1 MELFILII
9 YAIPLVFIFSYS
21 LVQLS
26 LIINYLDIG
35 NKKALILNPS
45 PPGEGLEKLPLL
57 QGEGRGEVILDIKYP
72 FVTIQLPIYNELYVV
87 ERLIDAIAAFDYP
100 KGRFEIQVLD
110 DSTDETVEIIASKI
124 KGIQAKGI
132 DIQHIRRESR
142 QGFKAGALAYG
153 LKICKGDFIAIFD
166 ADFVPP
172 KDFLQKTI
180 PHFNVPNVGVVQ
192 TRWQHLNENYSL
204 LTQLQA
210 FGLDA
215 HFTIEQGGRNA
226 ESHFINFNGTAGIWR
241 KTTIEDAGGWSA
253 DTLTEDLDLSYRAQ
267 MRDWKF
273 VYLENVGCPAELPVT
288 MSAVKS
294 QQYRWTKG
302 AAECVVK
309 NLRKLLTDSH
319 LSIATRLH
327 GFYHLMNSAV
337 FVAVFFLSILSLPVM
352 LITTKSGDYDSFFR
366 FTALFQVSWIILG
379 TFYWISFKKSGL
391 GFFEF
396 VKRFM
401 LFLLFMMGLSF
412 HNTIAVVEGWLGR
425 KTPFVRTPKFNIS
438 KQSDSWQGNKYSAK
452 SINKSTWFEFLLM
465 LYFIIVLIVE
475 IQLKNF
481 GLVPFHLMLIVGYG
495 SVLFYTFRQM
505 KI

>member
-1 MELFILII
+1 MELFILVI

-26 LIINYLDIG
+26 LIISYLGSQRSAVNSGIPPSQQKDVAQITLG
-35 NKKALILNPS
+35 NF
-45 PPGEGLEKLPLL
+45 
-57 QGEGRGEVILDIKYP
+57 P

-87 ERLIDAIAAFDYP
+87 ERLIDAIAKFDYP
-100 KGRFEIQVLD
+100 KECFEIQVLD
-110 DSTDETVEIIASKI
+110 DSTDETVEIIANKI
-124 KGIQAKGI
+124 EQIKASGI
-132 DIQHIRRESR
+132 DIQHIRREDR
-142 QGFKAGALAYG
+142 KGFKAGALAYG
-153 LKICKGDFIAIFD
+153 MKICKGEFIAIFD

-172 KDFLQKTI
+172 IDFLQKTI
-180 PHFNVPNVGVVQ
+180 PHFAESNVGVVQ

-226 ESHFINFNGTAGIWR
+226 KNHFINFNGTAGIWR
-241 KTTIEDAGGWSA
+241 KSTIEDAGGWEA

-273 VYLENVGCPAELPVT
+273 VYLENVACPAELPVT

-309 NLRKLLTDSH
+309 NLRKLLSDSH
-319 LSIATRLH
+319 LSISTRLH

-352 LITTKSGDYDSFFR
+352 LITSSSNRFDVFFR
-366 FTALFQVSWIILG
+366 YTALFQVSWVILG
-379 TFYWISFKKSGL
+379 CFYWISFRKTGL
-391 GFFEF
+391 GFLEF
-396 VKRFM
+396 VKRFV

-412 HNTIAVVEGWLGR
+412 HNSIAVVEGWMGR
-425 KTPFVRTPKFNIS
+425 KTPFVRTPKFNVN
-438 KQSDSWQGNKYSAK
+438 KQSDSWQGKKYLTK
-452 SINKSTWFEFLLM
+452 SLGKSTWIELLLM
-465 LYFIIVLIVE
+465 LYFIVVLAIE
-475 IQLKNF
+475 IYLRNF

-495 SVLFYTFRQM
+495 NVLFYTFKQVRR
-505 KI
+505 

>member
-1 MELFILII
+1 MELFIIII

-26 LIINYLDIG
+26 LIVNYLG
-35 NKKALILNPS
+35 RQRLSTNNPKLITDNF
-45 PPGEGLEKLPLL
+45 
-57 QGEGRGEVILDIKYP
+57 P

-87 ERLIDAIAAFDYP
+87 ERLIDAVAAFDYP
-100 KGRFEIQVLD
+100 KERFEIQVLD
-110 DSTDETVEIIASKI
+110 DSTDETIKIIAQKVNQ
-124 KGIQAKGI
+124 IQKKNI
-132 DIQHIRRESR
+132 DIQHIRREKR
-142 QGFKAGALAYG
+142 YGFKAGALAYG
-153 LKICKGDFIAIFD
+153 LNICKGEFIAIFD

-180 PHFNVPNVGVVQ
+180 PHFNAPNVGVVQ

-226 ESHFINFNGTAGIWR
+226 QKHFINFNGTAGIWR
-241 KTTIEDAGGWSA
+241 KSTIADAGGWEA

-267 MRDWKF
+267 MKDWQF
-273 VYLENVGCPAELPVT
+273 VYLEDVGCPAELPVT
-288 MSAVKS
+288 MSAIKS

-309 NLRKLLTDSH
+309 NLRNLLTDKHIGFS
-319 LSIATRLH
+319 TKLH

-337 FVAVFFLSILSLPVM
+337 FVAVLCLSILSLPVM
-352 LITTKSGDYDSFFR
+352 LITSQNTQFDLFFR
-366 FTALFQVSWIILG
+366 YTALFQISWVILG
-379 TFYWISFKKSGL
+379 SFYWISFRKTKL
-391 GFFEF
+391 GFFAF
-396 VKRFM
+396 VKRFT

-412 HNTIAVVEGWLGR
+412 HNSIAVIEGWFGK
-425 KTPFVRTPKFNIS
+425 KTPFIRTPKFNIN
-438 KQSDSWQGNKYSAK
+438 QQTDSWQGNKYLTK
-452 SINKSTWFEFLLM
+452 SINKSTWFELLLM
-465 LYFIIVLIVE
+465 LYFITVLIIE
-475 IQLKNF
+475 LQLRNF

-495 SVLFYTFRQM
+495 SIIFYTFKHAR
-505 KI
+505 K

>member
-1 MELFILII
+1 MELFILVI

-26 LIINYLDIG
+26 LIINYLGSRQSAVDIRQ
-35 NKKALILNPS
+35 LVL
-45 PPGEGLEKLPLL
+45 GE
-57 QGEGRGEVILDIKYP
+57 KYP
-72 FVTIQLPIYNELYVV
+72 LVTIQLPIYNELYVV
-87 ERLIDAIAAFDYP
+87 ERLIDAAAAFDYP
-100 KGRFEIQVLD
+100 KDHFEIQILD
-110 DSTDETVEIIASKI
+110 DSTDETVEIIASKL
-124 KGIQAKGI
+124 KEIQSLGI
-132 DIQHIRRESR
+132 DIQHIRRTDR
-142 QGFKAGALAYG
+142 KGFKAGALAYG
-153 LKICKGDFIAIFD
+153 MKICKGEFIAIFD

-180 PHFNVPNVGVVQ
+180 PHFAESNVGVVQ

-226 ESHFINFNGTAGIWR
+226 KNHFINFNGTAGIWR
-241 KTTIEDAGGWSA
+241 KSTIEEAGGWEA

-309 NLRKLLTDSH
+309 NLRKLLSDSH
-319 LSIATRLH
+319 LSISTRLH

-352 LITTKSGDYDSFFR
+352 LITSSSDRFDVFFR
-366 FTALFQVSWIILG
+366 YTALFQVSWVILG
-379 TFYWISFKKSGL
+379 CFYWISFQKTGL

-396 VKRFM
+396 VKRFV

-412 HNTIAVVEGWLGR
+412 HNSIAVVEGWIGR
-425 KTPFVRTPKFNIS
+425 KTPFVRTPKFNVNN
-438 KQSDSWQGNKYSAK
+438 QSDSWQGNKYLTK
-452 SINKSTWFEFLLM
+452 NLGKSTWVELLLM
-465 LYFIIVLIVE
+465 LYFIVVLAIE
-475 IQLKNF
+475 IYLGNF
-481 GLVPFHLMLIVGYG
+481 GLIPFHLMLIVGYG
-495 SVLFYTFRQM
+495 SVLFYTFKQAS
-505 KI
+505 

>member
-1 MELFILII
+1 MELFILVI

-26 LIINYLDIG
+26 LIINYLGKRQLSTVGVPIINYQLSI
-35 NKKALILNPS
+35 NKT
-45 PPGEGLEKLPLL
+45 
-57 QGEGRGEVILDIKYP
+57 P

-87 ERLIDAIAAFDYP
+87 ERLIDAVAAFDYP
-100 KGRFEIQVLD
+100 KDRYEIQVLD
-110 DSTDETVEIIASKI
+110 DSTDETVEIIARKI
-124 KGIQAKGI
+124 KEIQVSGI
-132 DIQHIRRESR
+132 DIQHIRRTDR
-142 QGFKAGALAYG
+142 KGFKAGALAYG
-153 LKICKGDFIAIFD
+153 MKTCKGEFIAIFD

-172 KDFLQKTI
+172 TDFLQKTI
-180 PHFNVPNVGVVQ
+180 PHFAASNVGVVQ

-215 HFTIEQGGRNA
+215 HFTIEQGGRNTKN
-226 ESHFINFNGTAGIWR
+226 HFINFNGTAGIWR
-241 KTTIEDAGGWSA
+241 KSTIEDAGGWEA

-309 NLRKLLTDSH
+309 NLHKLLSDSH
-319 LSIATRLH
+319 LSISTRLH

-352 LITTKSGDYDSFFR
+352 LITSSSDRFEVFFR
-366 FTALFQVSWIILG
+366 YTALFQVSWVILG
-379 TFYWISFKKSGL
+379 CFYWISFRKTGL
-391 GFFEF
+391 GFFGF
-396 VKRFM
+396 VKRFV

-412 HNTIAVVEGWLGR
+412 HNSIAVVEGWMGR
-425 KTPFVRTPKFNIS
+425 KTPFVRTPKFNVNT
-438 KQSDSWQGNKYSAK
+438 QSDSWQENKYLTK
-452 SINKSTWFEFLLM
+452 SLGKSTWIELLLM
-465 LYFIIVLIVE
+465 LYFIVVLAIE
-475 IQLKNF
+475 IYLGNL

-495 SVLFYTFRQM
+495 SVLYYTFKQAS
-505 KI
+505 

>member
-1 MELFILII
+1 MELFILVI

-26 LIINYLDIG
+26 LIINYLGSRQSEVNIRQL
-35 NKKALILNPS
+35 AL
-45 PPGEGLEKLPLL
+45 GEA
-57 QGEGRGEVILDIKYP
+57 YP

-87 ERLIDAIAAFDYP
+87 ERLIDAVAAFDYP
-100 KGRFEIQVLD
+100 KDRFEIQVLD
-110 DSTDETVEIIASKI
+110 DSTDETVEIIASKF
-124 KGIQAKGI
+124 KEIQALGI
-132 DIQHIRRESR
+132 DIQHIRRKDR
-142 QGFKAGALAYG
+142 KGFKAGALAYG
-153 LKICKGDFIAIFD
+153 MKTCKGEFIAIFD

-180 PHFNVPNVGVVQ
+180 PHFTEPNVGVVQ

-226 ESHFINFNGTAGIWR
+226 RNHFINFNGTAGIWR
-241 KTTIEDAGGWSA
+241 KSTIEDAGGWEA

-273 VYLENVGCPAELPVT
+273 VYLENVACPAELPVT

-302 AAECVVK
+302 ATECVVK
-309 NLRKLLTDSH
+309 NLRKLLSDSH
-319 LSIATRLH
+319 LKISTRLH

-352 LITTKSGDYDSFFR
+352 LITSSADRFDVFFR
-366 FTALFQVSWIILG
+366 YTALFQVSWVILG
-379 TFYWISFKKSGL
+379 CFYWISFQKTGL

-396 VKRFM
+396 VKRFV

-412 HNTIAVVEGWLGR
+412 HNSIAVVEGWLGR
-425 KTPFVRTPKFNIS
+425 KTPFVRTPKFNIN
-438 KQSDSWQGNKYSAK
+438 KQSDSWQGNKYLTK
-452 SINKSTWFEFLLM
+452 SLGKSTWIELLLM
-465 LYFIIVLIVE
+465 LYFIVVLAIE
-475 IQLKNF
+475 IYLGNL
-481 GLVPFHLMLIVGYG
+481 GLVPYHLMLIVGYG
-495 SVLFYTFRQM
+495 SVLFYTFKQAS
-505 KI
+505 

>member
-1 MELFILII
+1 MELFILVI

-26 LIINYLDIG
+26 LIINYLSSRQSAVDIRQ
-35 NKKALILNPS
+35 LVL
-45 PPGEGLEKLPLL
+45 GE
-57 QGEGRGEVILDIKYP
+57 KYP

-87 ERLIDAIAAFDYP
+87 ERLIDAVAAFDYP
-100 KGRFEIQVLD
+100 KDRFEIQVLD
-110 DSTDETVEIIASKI
+110 DSTDETVEIITSKL
-124 KGIQAKGI
+124 KEIQSLGI
-132 DIQHIRRESR
+132 DIQHIRRTDR
-142 QGFKAGALAYG
+142 KGFKAGALAYG
-153 LKICKGDFIAIFD
+153 MKTCKGEFIAIFD

-180 PHFNVPNVGVVQ
+180 PHFVAPNVGVVQ

-226 ESHFINFNGTAGIWR
+226 KNHFINFNGTAGIWR
-241 KTTIEDAGGWSA
+241 KSTIENAGGWEA

-309 NLRKLLTDSH
+309 NLRKLLSDSH
-319 LSIATRLH
+319 LSISTRLH

-352 LITTKSGDYDSFFR
+352 LITSSSDRFDVFFR
-366 FTALFQVSWIILG
+366 YTALFQVSWVILG
-379 TFYWISFKKSGL
+379 CFYWISFQKTGL

-396 VKRFM
+396 VKRFV

-412 HNTIAVVEGWLGR
+412 HNSIAVVEGWLGR
-425 KTPFVRTPKFNIS
+425 KTPFVRTPKFNVNN
-438 KQSDSWQGNKYSAK
+438 QSDSWQGNKYLTK
-452 SINKSTWFEFLLM
+452 NLGKSTWIELLLM
-465 LYFIIVLIVE
+465 LYFIVVLAIE
-475 IQLKNF
+475 IYLGNF
-481 GLVPFHLMLIVGYG
+481 GLIPFHLMLIVGYG
-495 SVLFYTFRQM
+495 SVLFYTFKQAS
-505 KI
+505 

>member
-1 MELFILII
+1 MELFILVI

-26 LIINYLDIG
+26 LIINYLG
-35 NKKALILNPS
+35 GLQLAVGGRQSAVGGWQLAL
-45 PPGEGLEKLPLL
+45 GEA
-57 QGEGRGEVILDIKYP
+57 YP

-87 ERLIDAIAAFDYP
+87 ERLIDAVAAFDYP
-100 KGRFEIQVLD
+100 KDRFEIQVLD
-110 DSTDETVEIIASKI
+110 DSTDETVEIISSKLTE
-124 KGIQAKGI
+124 IQSLGI
-132 DIQHIRRESR
+132 DIQHIRRTDR
-142 QGFKAGALAYG
+142 KGFKAGALAYG
-153 LKICKGDFIAIFD
+153 MKTCKGEFIAIFD

-180 PHFNVPNVGVVQ
+180 PHFAESNVGVVQ

-226 ESHFINFNGTAGIWR
+226 KNHFINFNGTAGIWR
-241 KTTIEDAGGWSA
+241 KSTIEEAGGWEA

-309 NLRKLLTDSH
+309 NLRKLLSDSH
-319 LSIATRLH
+319 LSISTRLH

-352 LITTKSGDYDSFFR
+352 LITSSSDRFDVFFR
-366 FTALFQVSWIILG
+366 YTALFQVSWVILG
-379 TFYWISFKKSGL
+379 CFYWISFQKTGL

-396 VKRFM
+396 VKRFV

-412 HNTIAVVEGWLGR
+412 HNSIAVVEGWLGR
-425 KTPFVRTPKFNIS
+425 KTPFVRTPKFNVNN
-438 KQSDSWQGNKYSAK
+438 QSDSWQGNKYLTK
-452 SINKSTWFEFLLM
+452 NLGKSTWIELLLM
-465 LYFIIVLIVE
+465 LYFIVVLAIE
-475 IQLKNF
+475 IYLGNF
-481 GLVPFHLMLIVGYG
+481 GLIPFHLMLIVGYG
-495 SVLFYTFRQM
+495 SVLFYTFKQAS
-505 KI
+505 

>member
-26 LIINYLDIG
+26 LIINYLGSQRSAVNSGISPSQPKDIAQITLS
-35 NKKALILNPS
+35 NF
-45 PPGEGLEKLPLL
+45 
-57 QGEGRGEVILDIKYP
+57 P

-87 ERLIDAIAAFDYP
+87 ERLIDAVAKFDYP
-100 KGRFEIQVLD
+100 KERFEIQVLD
-110 DSTDETVEIIASKI
+110 DSTDETVEIIANKI
-124 KGIQAKGI
+124 EQIKASGI
-132 DIQHIRRESR
+132 DIQHIRREDR
-142 QGFKAGALAYG
+142 KGFKAGALAYG
-153 LKICKGDFIAIFD
+153 MKVCKGEFIAIFD

-172 KDFLQKTI
+172 IDFLQKTI
-180 PHFNVPNVGVVQ
+180 PHFAESNVGVVQ

-226 ESHFINFNGTAGIWR
+226 KNHFINFNGTAGIWR
-241 KTTIEDAGGWSA
+241 KSTIEDAGGWEA

-273 VYLENVGCPAELPVT
+273 VYLEDVACPAELPVT

-309 NLRKLLTDSH
+309 NLRKLLSDSH
-319 LSIATRLH
+319 LSISTRLH

-352 LITTKSGDYDSFFR
+352 LITSSSDKFDVFFR
-366 FTALFQVSWIILG
+366 YTALFQVSWVILG
-379 TFYWISFKKSGL
+379 CFYWISFRKTGL

-396 VKRFM
+396 VKRFI

-412 HNTIAVVEGWLGR
+412 HNSIAVVEGWMGR
-425 KTPFVRTPKFNIS
+425 KTPFVRTPKFNVN
-438 KQSDSWQGNKYSAK
+438 KQSDSWQENKYLAK
-452 SINKSTWFEFLLM
+452 SINKSTWIELLLM
-465 LYFIIVLIVE
+465 LYFIAVLAIE
-475 IQLKNF
+475 IYLSSF
-481 GLVPFHLMLIVGYG
+481 GLVPFHLMLIIGYG
-495 SVLFYTFRQM
+495 SVLYYTFKQIGR
-505 KI
+505 

>member
-1 MELFILII
+1 MELFILVI
-9 YAIPLVFIFSYS
+9 YTIPLVFIFSYS

-26 LIINYLDIG
+26 LIINYLG
-35 NKKALILNPS
+35 KKQLSTVGGPIINYQRSAVRLSIDTP
-45 PPGEGLEKLPLL
+45 
-57 QGEGRGEVILDIKYP
+57 P

-87 ERLIDAIAAFDYP
+87 ERLIDAVAKFDYP
-100 KGRFEIQVLD
+100 KDRFEIQVLD
-110 DSTDETVEIIASKI
+110 DSTDETVEIIARKVKEIQTSGI
-124 KGIQAKGI
+124 GIQ
-132 DIQHIRRESR
+132 QIRREDR
-142 QGFKAGALAYG
+142 KGFKAGALAYG
-153 LKICKGDFIAIFD
+153 MKMCKGEFIAIFD

-172 KDFLQKTI
+172 VDFLQQTI
-180 PHFNVPNVGVVQ
+180 PHFAAPNVGVVQ
-192 TRWQHLNENYSL
+192 TRWQHLNEDYSL

-226 ESHFINFNGTAGIWR
+226 KNHFINFNGTAGIWR
-241 KTTIEDAGGWSA
+241 KSTIEDAGGWSA

-273 VYLENVGCPAELPVT
+273 IYLENVGCPAELPVT

-302 AAECVVK
+302 AAECVSK
-309 NLRKLLTDSH
+309 NISKLLKDSH
-319 LSIATRLH
+319 LSVSTKLH

-352 LITTKSGDYDSFFR
+352 LITSTSDRFDVFFR
-366 FTALFQVSWIILG
+366 YTALFQVSWVILG
-379 TFYWISFKKSGL
+379 GFYWISFRKTGL

-396 VKRFM
+396 VKRFV

-412 HNTIAVVEGWLGR
+412 HNTIAVVEGWMGR
-425 KTPFVRTPKFNIS
+425 KTPFVRTPKFNVN
-438 KQSDSWQGNKYSAK
+438 KQSDSWRGNKYLTK
-452 SINKSTWFEFLLM
+452 NLGKSTWIELLLM
-465 LYFIIVLIVE
+465 LYFIIVLVIE
-475 IQLKNF
+475 IFLNNY

-495 SVLFYTFRQM
+495 SVLFYTFKQM

>member
-1 MELFILII
+1 MELFILVI

-26 LIINYLDIG
+26 LIINYLGSRQSAVDIRQL
-35 NKKALILNPS
+35 AL
-45 PPGEGLEKLPLL
+45 GEA
-57 QGEGRGEVILDIKYP
+57 YP

-87 ERLIDAIAAFDYP
+87 ERLIDAVAAFDYP
-100 KGRFEIQVLD
+100 KDRFEIQVLD
-110 DSTDETVEIIASKI
+110 DSTDETVEIITSKL
-124 KGIQAKGI
+124 KEIQSLGI
-132 DIQHIRRESR
+132 DIQHIRRTDR
-142 QGFKAGALAYG
+142 KGFKAGALAYG
-153 LKICKGDFIAIFD
+153 MKTCKGEFIAIFD

-180 PHFNVPNVGVVQ
+180 PHFVAPNVGVVQ

-226 ESHFINFNGTAGIWR
+226 KNHFINFNGTAGIWR
-241 KTTIEDAGGWSA
+241 KSTIENAGGWEA

-309 NLRKLLTDSH
+309 NLRKLLSDSH
-319 LSIATRLH
+319 LSISTRLH

-352 LITTKSGDYDSFFR
+352 LITSSSDRFDVFFR
-366 FTALFQVSWIILG
+366 YTALFQVSWVILG
-379 TFYWISFKKSGL
+379 CFYWISFQKTGL

-396 VKRFM
+396 VKRFV

-412 HNTIAVVEGWLGR
+412 HNSIAVVEGWLGR
-425 KTPFVRTPKFNIS
+425 KTPFVRTPKFNVNN
-438 KQSDSWQGNKYSAK
+438 QSDSWQGNKYLTK
-452 SINKSTWFEFLLM
+452 NLGKSTWIELLLM
-465 LYFIIVLIVE
+465 LYFIVVLAIE
-475 IQLKNF
+475 IYLGNF
-481 GLVPFHLMLIVGYG
+481 GLIPFHLMLIVGYG
-495 SVLFYTFRQM
+495 SVLFYTFKQAS
-505 KI
+505 

>member
-1 MELFILII
+1 MELFILVI

-26 LIINYLDIG
+26 LIINYLGKRQLSTVGVPIINYQLSI
-35 NKKALILNPS
+35 NKT
-45 PPGEGLEKLPLL
+45 
-57 QGEGRGEVILDIKYP
+57 P

-87 ERLIDAIAAFDYP
+87 ERLIDAVAAFDYP
-100 KGRFEIQVLD
+100 KDRFEIQVLD
-110 DSTDETVEIIASKI
+110 DSTDETVEIIASKL
-124 KGIQAKGI
+124 KEIQSLGI
-132 DIQHIRRESR
+132 DIQHIRRTDR
-142 QGFKAGALAYG
+142 KGFKAGALAYG
-153 LKICKGDFIAIFD
+153 MKTCKGEFIAIFD

-180 PHFNVPNVGVVQ
+180 PHFVAPNVGVVQ

-226 ESHFINFNGTAGIWR
+226 KNHFINFNGTAGIWR
-241 KTTIEDAGGWSA
+241 KSTIENAGGWEA

-267 MRDWKF
+267 IRDWKF
-273 VYLENVGCPAELPVT
+273 VYLENVACPAELPVT

-309 NLRKLLTDSH
+309 NLRKLLSDSH
-319 LSIATRLH
+319 LSVFTRLH

-352 LITTKSGDYDSFFR
+352 LITSSSDRFDVFFR
-366 FTALFQVSWIILG
+366 YTALFQVSWVILG
-379 TFYWISFKKSGL
+379 CFYWISFQKTGL

-396 VKRFM
+396 VKRFV

-412 HNTIAVVEGWLGR
+412 HNSIAVVEGWIGR
-425 KTPFVRTPKFNIS
+425 KTPFVRTPKFNVNN
-438 KQSDSWQGNKYSAK
+438 QSDSWQGNKYLTK
-452 SINKSTWFEFLLM
+452 NLGKNTWIELLLM
-465 LYFIIVLIVE
+465 LYFIVVLAIE
-475 IQLKNF
+475 IYLGNF
-481 GLVPFHLMLIVGYG
+481 GLIPFHLMLIVGYG
-495 SVLFYTFRQM
+495 SVLFYTFKQAS
-505 KI
+505 

>member
-1 MELFILII
+1 MELFILVI

-26 LIINYLDIG
+26 LIINYLG
-35 NKKALILNPS
+35 SRQSAVGSRQLALD
-45 PPGEGLEKLPLL
+45 EE
-57 QGEGRGEVILDIKYP
+57 YP

-87 ERLIDAIAAFDYP
+87 ERLIDAVATFDYP
-100 KGRFEIQVLD
+100 KDRFEIQVLD
-110 DSTDETVEIIASKI
+110 DSTDETVEIIASKL
-124 KGIQAKGI
+124 KEIQALGI
-132 DIQHIRRESR
+132 DIQHIRRKDR
-142 QGFKAGALAYG
+142 KGFKAGALAYG
-153 LKICKGDFIAIFD
+153 MKICKGEFIAIFD
-166 ADFVPP
+166 ADFAPP

-180 PHFNVPNVGVVQ
+180 PHFAESNVGVVQ

-215 HFTIEQGGRNA
+215 HFTVEQGGRNA
-226 ESHFINFNGTAGIWR
+226 KNHFINFNGTAGIWR
-241 KTTIEDAGGWSA
+241 KSTIEDAGGWEA

-309 NLRKLLTDSH
+309 NLPKLLSDSH
-319 LSIATRLH
+319 LKISTRLH

-337 FVAVFFLSILSLPVM
+337 FVAVFFLSILSFPMM
-352 LITTKSGDYDSFFR
+352 LITSSSDRFDEFFR
-366 FTALFQVSWIILG
+366 YTALFQVSWVILG
-379 TFYWISFKKSGL
+379 CFYWISFRKTGL

-396 VKRFM
+396 MKRFV

-412 HNTIAVVEGWLGR
+412 HNSIAVVEGWMGR
-425 KTPFVRTPKFNIS
+425 KTPFVRTPKFNVNN
-438 KQSDSWQGNKYSAK
+438 QSDSWQGNKYLTK
-452 SINKSTWFEFLLM
+452 NLDKSTWIELLLM
-465 LYFIIVLIVE
+465 LYFIVVLIIE
-475 IQLKNF
+475 IQIKNF

-495 SVLFYTFRQM
+495 SVLFYTFKQA
-505 KI
+505 KNQL

>member
-1 MELFILII
+1 MELFILVI

-26 LIINYLDIG
+26 LIINYLG
-35 NKKALILNPS
+35 GLQLAVGGRQSAVGGWQLAL
-45 PPGEGLEKLPLL
+45 GEA
-57 QGEGRGEVILDIKYP
+57 YP

-87 ERLIDAIAAFDYP
+87 ERLIDAVAAFDYP
-100 KGRFEIQVLD
+100 KNRFEIQVLD
-110 DSTDETVEIIASKI
+110 DSTDETVEIISSKLTE
-124 KGIQAKGI
+124 IQLLDI
-132 DIQHIRRESR
+132 DIQHIRRTDR
-142 QGFKAGALAYG
+142 KGFKAGALAYG
-153 LKICKGDFIAIFD
+153 MKICKGEFIAIFD

-180 PHFNVPNVGVVQ
+180 PHFAEPNVGVVQ

-226 ESHFINFNGTAGIWR
+226 KNHFINFNGTAGIWR
-241 KTTIEDAGGWSA
+241 KSTIEEAGGWEA

-309 NLRKLLTDSH
+309 NLRKLLSDSH
-319 LSIATRLH
+319 LSISTRLH

-352 LITTKSGDYDSFFR
+352 LITSSSDRFDVFFR
-366 FTALFQVSWIILG
+366 YTALFQVSWVILG
-379 TFYWISFKKSGL
+379 CFYWISFQKTGL

-396 VKRFM
+396 VKRFV

-412 HNTIAVVEGWLGR
+412 HNSIAVVEGWLGR
-425 KTPFVRTPKFNIS
+425 KTPFVRTPKFNVNN
-438 KQSDSWQGNKYSAK
+438 QSDSWQGNKYLTK
-452 SINKSTWFEFLLM
+452 NLGKSTWIELLLM
-465 LYFIIVLIVE
+465 LYFIVVLAIE
-475 IQLKNF
+475 IYLGNF
-481 GLVPFHLMLIVGYG
+481 GLIPFHLMLIVGYG
-495 SVLFYTFRQM
+495 SVLFYTFKQAS
-505 KI
+505 

>member
-1 MELFILII
+1 MELFILVI

-26 LIINYLDIG
+26 LIINYLSSRQSAVDIRQ
-35 NKKALILNPS
+35 LVL
-45 PPGEGLEKLPLL
+45 GE
-57 QGEGRGEVILDIKYP
+57 KYP

-87 ERLIDAIAAFDYP
+87 ERLIDAVAAFDYP
-100 KGRFEIQVLD
+100 KDRFEIQVLD
-110 DSTDETVEIIASKI
+110 DSTDETVEIIASKL
-124 KGIQAKGI
+124 KEIQSLGI
-132 DIQHIRRESR
+132 DIQHIRRTDR
-142 QGFKAGALAYG
+142 KGFKAGALAYG
-153 LKICKGDFIAIFD
+153 MKTCKGEFIAIFD

-180 PHFNVPNVGVVQ
+180 PHFVAPNVGVVQ

-226 ESHFINFNGTAGIWR
+226 KNHFINFNGTAGIWR
-241 KTTIEDAGGWSA
+241 KSTIENAGGWEA

-309 NLRKLLTDSH
+309 NLRKLLSDSH
-319 LSIATRLH
+319 LSISTRLH

-352 LITTKSGDYDSFFR
+352 LITSSSDRFDVFFR
-366 FTALFQVSWIILG
+366 YTALFQVSWVILG
-379 TFYWISFKKSGL
+379 CFYWISFQKTGL

-396 VKRFM
+396 VKRFV

-412 HNTIAVVEGWLGR
+412 HNSIAVVEGWIGR
-425 KTPFVRTPKFNIS
+425 KTPFVRTPKFNVNN
-438 KQSDSWQGNKYSAK
+438 QSDSWQGNKYLTK
-452 SINKSTWFEFLLM
+452 NLGKSTWIELLLM
-465 LYFIIVLIVE
+465 LYFIVVLAIE
-475 IQLKNF
+475 IYLGNF
-481 GLVPFHLMLIVGYG
+481 GLIPFHLMLIVGYG
-495 SVLFYTFRQM
+495 SVLFYTFKQAS
-505 KI
+505 

>member
-9 YAIPLVFIFSYS
+9 YVIPLVFIFSYS

-26 LIINYLDIG
+26 LIINYLG
-35 NKKALILNPS
+35 NRQKTINNRQKTKISNL
-45 PPGEGLEKLPLL
+45 
-57 QGEGRGEVILDIKYP
+57 P

-87 ERLIDAIAAFDYP
+87 ERLIDSVADFDYQ
-100 KGRFEIQVLD
+100 KNLFEIQILD
-110 DSTDETVEIIASKI
+110 DSTDETVEIIAK
-124 KGIQAKGI
+124 KTKEIQAKGI
-132 DIQHIRRESR
+132 DIQHVRRANR

-153 LKICKGDFIAIFD
+153 LKICKGEFIAIFD

-172 KDFLQKTI
+172 TDFLQKTI
-180 PHFNVPNVGVVQ
+180 PHFKEKNVGVVQ
-192 TRWQHLNENYSL
+192 TRWKHLNENYSL

-226 ESHFINFNGTAGIWR
+226 QNHFINFNGTAGIWR

-273 VYLENVGCPAELPVT
+273 VYLEELGCPAELPVT

-309 NLRKLLTDSH
+309 NIRKLLSDNH
-319 LSIATRLH
+319 LSISTRWH

-352 LITTKSGDYDSFFR
+352 LITSQSGKFGAFFR
-366 FTALFQVSWIILG
+366 YTALFQVSWVILG
-379 TFYWISFKKSGL
+379 SFYWISFRKSGL

-396 VKRFM
+396 VKRFI

-412 HNTIAVVEGWLGR
+412 HNSIAVVEGWMGR
-425 KTPFVRTPKFNIS
+425 KTPFVRTPKFNVN
-438 KQSDSWQGNKYSAK
+438 KQSDSWQGNKYLAK
-452 SINKSTWFEFLLM
+452 SINKSTWIELLLM
-465 LYFIIVLIVE
+465 LYFIVALIIE

-495 SVLFYTFRQM
+495 SVLYYTFKQM
-505 KI
+505 K

>member
-1 MELFILII
+1 MELFIIII

-26 LIINYLDIG
+26 LIVNYLG
-35 NKKALILNPS
+35 RQRLSTNNPKLITDNF
-45 PPGEGLEKLPLL
+45 
-57 QGEGRGEVILDIKYP
+57 P

-87 ERLIDAIAAFDYP
+87 ERLIDAVAAFDYP
-100 KGRFEIQVLD
+100 KERFEIQVLD
-110 DSTDETVEIIASKI
+110 DSTDETIKIIAQKVNQ
-124 KGIQAKGI
+124 IQKKNI
-132 DIQHIRRESR
+132 DIQHIRRENR
-142 QGFKAGALAYG
+142 YGFKAGALAYG
-153 LKICKGDFIAIFD
+153 LNICKGEFIAIFD

-180 PHFNVPNVGVVQ
+180 PHFNAPNVGVVQ

-226 ESHFINFNGTAGIWR
+226 QKHFINFNGTAGIWR
-241 KTTIEDAGGWSA
+241 KSTIADAGGWEA

-267 MRDWKF
+267 MKDWQF
-273 VYLENVGCPAELPVT
+273 VYLEDVGCPAELPVT
-288 MSAVKS
+288 MSAIKS

-309 NLRKLLTDSH
+309 NLRNLLTDKHISF
-319 LSIATRLH
+319 STKLH

-337 FVAVFFLSILSLPVM
+337 FVAVLCLSILSLPVM
-352 LITTKSGDYDSFFR
+352 LITSQNTQFDLFFR
-366 FTALFQVSWIILG
+366 YTALFQVSWVILG
-379 TFYWISFKKSGL
+379 SFYWISFRKTKL
-391 GFFEF
+391 GFFAF
-396 VKRFM
+396 VKRFT

-412 HNTIAVVEGWLGR
+412 HNSIAVIEGWFGK
-425 KTPFVRTPKFNIS
+425 KTPFIRTPKFNIN
-438 KQSDSWQGNKYSAK
+438 QQTDSWQGNKYLTK
-452 SINKSTWFEFLLM
+452 SINKSTWFELLLM
-465 LYFIIVLIVE
+465 LYFITVLIIE
-475 IQLKNF
+475 LQLRNF

-495 SVLFYTFRQM
+495 SIIFYTFKHAR
-505 KI
+505 K

>member
-9 YAIPLVFIFSYS
+9 YVIPLVFIFSYS

-26 LIINYLDIG
+26 LIINYLG
-35 NKKALILNPS
+35 NRQKTINNRQKTKINNL
-45 PPGEGLEKLPLL
+45 
-57 QGEGRGEVILDIKYP
+57 P

-87 ERLIDAIAAFDYP
+87 ERLIDSVADFDYP
-100 KGRFEIQVLD
+100 KNRFEIQILD
-110 DSTDETVEIIASKI
+110 DSTDETVEIIAKKTKEI
-124 KGIQAKGI
+124 LAKGI
-132 DIQHIRRESR
+132 DIQHVRRANR

-153 LKICKGDFIAIFD
+153 LKICKGEFIAIFD

-172 KDFLQKTI
+172 TDFLQKTI
-180 PHFNVPNVGVVQ
+180 PHFNEKNVGVVQ
-192 TRWQHLNENYSL
+192 TRWKHLNENYSL

-226 ESHFINFNGTAGIWR
+226 QNHFINFNGTAGIWR

-273 VYLENVGCPAELPVT
+273 VYLEEVGCPAELPVT

-309 NLRKLLTDSH
+309 NIRKLLSDSH
-319 LSIATRLH
+319 LSISTRWH

-352 LITTKSGDYDSFFR
+352 LITSQSGKFGAFFR
-366 FTALFQVSWIILG
+366 YTALFQVSWVILG
-379 TFYWISFKKSGL
+379 SFYWISFRKSGL

-396 VKRFM
+396 VKRFI

-412 HNTIAVVEGWLGR
+412 HNSIAVVEGWMGR
-425 KTPFVRTPKFNIS
+425 KTPFVRTPKFNVN
-438 KQSDSWQGNKYSAK
+438 KQSDSWQGNKYLAK
-452 SINKSTWFEFLLM
+452 SINKSTWIELLLM
-465 LYFIIVLIVE
+465 LYFIVALIIE

-495 SVLFYTFRQM
+495 SVLYYTFKQM
-505 KI
+505 K

>member
-1 MELFILII
+1 MELFILVI

-26 LIINYLDIG
+26 LIINYLGSRQSAVDIRQ
-35 NKKALILNPS
+35 LVL
-45 PPGEGLEKLPLL
+45 GE
-57 QGEGRGEVILDIKYP
+57 KYP
-72 FVTIQLPIYNELYVV
+72 LVTIQLPIYNELYVV
-87 ERLIDAIAAFDYP
+87 ERLIDAAAAFDYP
-100 KGRFEIQVLD
+100 KDRFEIQVLD
-110 DSTDETVEIIASKI
+110 DSTDETVEIIARKTKEIQSL
-124 KGIQAKGI
+124 GIY
-132 DIQHIRRESR
+132 IQHIRRTDR
-142 QGFKAGALAYG
+142 KGFKAGALAYG
-153 LKICKGDFIAIFD
+153 MQICKGEFIAIFD

-172 KDFLQKTI
+172 KDFLLKTI
-180 PHFNVPNVGVVQ
+180 PHFAESNVGVVQ
-192 TRWQHLNENYSL
+192 THWQHLNENYSL

-226 ESHFINFNGTAGIWR
+226 KNHFINFNGTAGIWR
-241 KTTIEDAGGWSA
+241 KSTIEEAGGWEA

-273 VYLENVGCPAELPVT
+273 VYLENVACPAELPVT

-309 NLRKLLTDSH
+309 NLRKLLSDSH
-319 LSIATRLH
+319 LSVFTRLH

-352 LITTKSGDYDSFFR
+352 LITSSSDRFDVFFR
-366 FTALFQVSWIILG
+366 YTALFQVSWVILG
-379 TFYWISFKKSGL
+379 CFYWISFRKTGL

-396 VKRFM
+396 VKRFV

-412 HNTIAVVEGWLGR
+412 HNSIAVVEGWMGR
-425 KTPFVRTPKFNIS
+425 KTPFVRTPKFNVNT
-438 KQSDSWQGNKYSAK
+438 QSDSWQGNKYLTK
-452 SINKSTWFEFLLM
+452 SLGKSTWIELLLM
-465 LYFIIVLIVE
+465 LYFIVVLIIE
-475 IQLKNF
+475 IQIKNF

-495 SVLFYTFRQM
+495 SVLFYTFKQA
-505 KI
+505 KNQL

>member
-1 MELFILII
+1 MELFILVI

-26 LIINYLDIG
+26 LIINYLGKRQLSTVNYQRSAFRLSID
-35 NKKALILNPS
+35 KT
-45 PPGEGLEKLPLL
+45 
-57 QGEGRGEVILDIKYP
+57 P

-87 ERLIDAIAAFDYP
+87 ERLIDAVAKFDYL
-100 KGRFEIQVLD
+100 KERFEIQVLD
-110 DSTDETVEIIASKI
+110 DSTDETVEIIARKI
-124 KGIQAKGI
+124 KEIQASGI
-132 DIQHIRRESR
+132 DIQHIRRTDR
-142 QGFKAGALAYG
+142 KGFKAGALAYG
-153 LKICKGDFIAIFD
+153 MKICKGEFIAIFD

-172 KDFLQKTI
+172 VDFLQKTI
-180 PHFNVPNVGVVQ
+180 PHFTAPNVGVVQ

-226 ESHFINFNGTAGIWR
+226 KNHFINFNGTAGIWR
-241 KTTIEDAGGWSA
+241 KSTIEDAGGWEA

-273 VYLENVGCPAELPVT
+273 VYLENVACPAELPVT

-309 NLRKLLTDSH
+309 NLRKLLSDSH
-319 LSIATRLH
+319 LSVSTRLH

-352 LITTKSGDYDSFFR
+352 LITSSSDRFDVFFR
-366 FTALFQVSWIILG
+366 YTALFQVSWVILG
-379 TFYWISFKKSGL
+379 CFYWISFRKTGL
-391 GFFEF
+391 GFLEF
-396 VKRFM
+396 VKRFV

-412 HNTIAVVEGWLGR
+412 HNSIAVIEGWMGR
-425 KTPFVRTPKFNIS
+425 KTPFVRTPKFNVNN
-438 KQSDSWQGNKYSAK
+438 QSDSWQGNKYLTK
-452 SINKSTWFEFLLM
+452 SLGKSTWIELLLM
-465 LYFIIVLIVE
+465 LYFIVVLVIE
-475 IQLKNF
+475 IYLSNY

-495 SVLFYTFRQM
+495 SVLFYTFKQM
-505 KI
+505 KV

>member
-1 MELFILII
+1 MELFILVI

-26 LIINYLDIG
+26 LIINYLG
-35 NKKALILNPS
+35 SRQSAVGGRQLAL
-45 PPGEGLEKLPLL
+45 GEA
-57 QGEGRGEVILDIKYP
+57 YP

-87 ERLIDAIAAFDYP
+87 ERLIDAVAAFDYP
-100 KGRFEIQVLD
+100 KDRFEIQVLD
-110 DSTDETVEIIASKI
+110 DSTDETVEIIASKL
-124 KGIQAKGI
+124 KEIQSLGI
-132 DIQHIRRESR
+132 DIQHIRRTDR
-142 QGFKAGALAYG
+142 KGFKAGALAYG
-153 LKICKGDFIAIFD
+153 MKTCKGEFIAIFD

-180 PHFNVPNVGVVQ
+180 PHFAESNVGVVQ

-226 ESHFINFNGTAGIWR
+226 KNHFINFNGTAGIWR
-241 KTTIEDAGGWSA
+241 KSTIEEAGGWEA

-273 VYLENVGCPAELPVT
+273 VYLENVACPAELPVT

-309 NLRKLLTDSH
+309 NLRKLLSDSH
-319 LSIATRLH
+319 LSVFTRLH

-352 LITTKSGDYDSFFR
+352 LITSSSDRFDVFFR
-366 FTALFQVSWIILG
+366 YTALFQVSWVILG
-379 TFYWISFKKSGL
+379 CFYWISFQKTGL

-396 VKRFM
+396 VKRFV

-412 HNTIAVVEGWLGR
+412 HNSIAVVEGWIGR
-425 KTPFVRTPKFNIS
+425 KTPFVRTPKFNVNN
-438 KQSDSWQGNKYSAK
+438 QSDSWQGNKYLTK
-452 SINKSTWFEFLLM
+452 NLGKSTWVELLLM
-465 LYFIIVLIVE
+465 LYFIVVLAIE
-475 IQLKNF
+475 IYLGNF
-481 GLVPFHLMLIVGYG
+481 GLIPFHLMLIVGYG
-495 SVLFYTFRQM
+495 SVLFYTFKQAS
-505 KI
+505 

>member
-1 MELFILII
+1 MELFILVI

-26 LIINYLDIG
+26 LIINYLGKRQLSTVGVPIINYQLSI
-35 NKKALILNPS
+35 NKT
-45 PPGEGLEKLPLL
+45 
-57 QGEGRGEVILDIKYP
+57 P

-87 ERLIDAIAAFDYP
+87 ERLIDAVAAFDYP
-100 KGRFEIQVLD
+100 KECFEIQVLD
-110 DSTDETVEIIASKI
+110 DSTDETVEIIASKV
-124 KGIQAKGI
+124 KEIQALDI
-132 DIQHIRRESR
+132 DIQHIRRTDR
-142 QGFKAGALAYG
+142 KGFKAGALAYG
-153 LKICKGDFIAIFD
+153 MKICKGEFIAIFD

-172 KDFLQKTI
+172 TDFLQKTI
-180 PHFNVPNVGVVQ
+180 PHFAASNVGVVQ

-226 ESHFINFNGTAGIWR
+226 KNHFINFNGTAGIWR
-241 KTTIEDAGGWSA
+241 KSTIEDAGGWEA

-309 NLRKLLTDSH
+309 NLHKLLSDSH
-319 LSIATRLH
+319 LSISTRLH

-352 LITTKSGDYDSFFR
+352 LITSSSDRFEVFFR
-366 FTALFQVSWIILG
+366 YTALFQVSWVILG
-379 TFYWISFKKSGL
+379 CFYWISFRKTGL

-396 VKRFM
+396 VKRFV

-412 HNTIAVVEGWLGR
+412 HNSIAVVEGWMGR
-425 KTPFVRTPKFNIS
+425 KTPFVRTPKFNVNT
-438 KQSDSWQGNKYSAK
+438 QSDSWQENKYLTK
-452 SINKSTWFEFLLM
+452 SLGKSTWIELLLM
-465 LYFIIVLIVE
+465 LYFIVVLAIE
-475 IQLKNF
+475 IYLGNL

-495 SVLFYTFRQM
+495 SVLYYTFKQAVRH
-505 KI
+505 

>member
-26 LIINYLDIG
+26 LIINYLG
-35 NKKALILNPS
+35 GRKKLPS
-45 PPGEGLEKLPLL
+45 PIRRGVL
-57 QGEGRGEVILDIKYP
+57 GEVIP

-100 KGRFEIQVLD
+100 KERFEIQVLD
-110 DSTDETVEIIASKI
+110 DSTDETVEIIAK
-124 KGIQAKGI
+124 KVKEIQAKGI
-132 DIQHIRRESR
+132 DIQHIRRENR

-153 LKICKGDFIAIFD
+153 LKICKGEFIAIFD

-180 PHFNVPNVGVVQ
+180 PHFSTSNVGVVQ

-215 HFTIEQGGRNA
+215 HFTIEQGGRNFKN
-226 ESHFINFNGTAGIWR
+226 HFINFNGTAGIWR

-273 VYLENVGCPAELPVT
+273 VYLEDVGCPAELPVT

-309 NLRKLLTDSH
+309 NMRKLLTDSH
-319 LSIATRLH
+319 LSISAKLN

-352 LITTKSGDYDSFFR
+352 LITSNTDKFDVLFR
-366 FTALFQVSWIILG
+366 YTALFQVSWVILG
-379 TFYWISFKKSGL
+379 CFYWISFQKSGL
-391 GFFEF
+391 GFLEF

-412 HNTIAVVEGWLGR
+412 HNSIAVVEGWMGR
-425 KTPFVRTPKFNIS
+425 KTPFVRTPKFNVNM
-438 KQSDSWQGNKYSAK
+438 QSDSWQGNKYLAK
-452 SINKSTWFEFLLM
+452 KIGKSTWIELFLM
-465 LYFIIVLIVE
+465 LYFIMVLVIE
-475 IQLKNF
+475 IQIKNF

-495 SVLFYTFRQM
+495 SVLFYTFKQA
-505 KI
+505 KNQL

>member
-1 MELFILII
+1 MELFILVI

-26 LIINYLDIG
+26 LIINYLGSRQSAVDIRQL
-35 NKKALILNPS
+35 AL
-45 PPGEGLEKLPLL
+45 GEA
-57 QGEGRGEVILDIKYP
+57 YP

-87 ERLIDAIAAFDYP
+87 ERLIDAVAAFDYP
-100 KGRFEIQVLD
+100 KDRFEIQVLD
-110 DSTDETVEIIASKI
+110 DSTDETVEIIASKL
-124 KGIQAKGI
+124 KEIQSLGI
-132 DIQHIRRESR
+132 DIQHIRRTDR
-142 QGFKAGALAYG
+142 KGFKAGALAYG
-153 LKICKGDFIAIFD
+153 MKTCKGEFIAIFD

-180 PHFNVPNVGVVQ
+180 PHFAESNVGVVQ

-215 HFTIEQGGRNA
+215 HFTIEQVGRNA
-226 ESHFINFNGTAGIWR
+226 KNHFINFNGTAGIWR
-241 KTTIEDAGGWSA
+241 KSTIEEAGGWEA

-273 VYLENVGCPAELPVT
+273 VYLENVACPAELPVT

-309 NLRKLLTDSH
+309 NLRKLLSDSH
-319 LSIATRLH
+319 LSISTRLH

-352 LITTKSGDYDSFFR
+352 LITSSSDRFDVFFR
-366 FTALFQVSWIILG
+366 YTALFQVSWVILG
-379 TFYWISFKKSGL
+379 CFYWISFQKTGL

-396 VKRFM
+396 VKRFV

-412 HNTIAVVEGWLGR
+412 HNSIAVVEGWIGR
-425 KTPFVRTPKFNIS
+425 KTPFVRTPKFNVNN
-438 KQSDSWQGNKYSAK
+438 QSDSWQGNKYLTK
-452 SINKSTWFEFLLM
+452 NLGKSTWVELLLM
-465 LYFIIVLIVE
+465 LYFIVVLAIE
-475 IQLKNF
+475 IYLGNF
-481 GLVPFHLMLIVGYG
+481 GLIPFHLMLIVGYG
-495 SVLFYTFRQM
+495 SVLFYTFKQAS
-505 KI
+505 

>member
-1 MELFILII
+1 MELFILVI

-26 LIINYLDIG
+26 LIINYLG
-35 NKKALILNPS
+35 SRQSAVGSRQLALD
-45 PPGEGLEKLPLL
+45 EE
-57 QGEGRGEVILDIKYP
+57 YP

-87 ERLIDAIAAFDYP
+87 ERLIDAVATFDYP
-100 KGRFEIQVLD
+100 KVRFEIQVLD
-110 DSTDETVEIIASKI
+110 DSTDETVEIIASKL
-124 KGIQAKGI
+124 KEIQALGI
-132 DIQHIRRESR
+132 DIQHIRRKDR
-142 QGFKAGALAYG
+142 KGFKAGALAYG
-153 LKICKGDFIAIFD
+153 MKICKGEFIAIFD
-166 ADFVPP
+166 ADFAPP

-180 PHFNVPNVGVVQ
+180 PHFAESNVGVVQ

-215 HFTIEQGGRNA
+215 HFTVEQGGRNA
-226 ESHFINFNGTAGIWR
+226 KNHFINFNGTAGIWR
-241 KTTIEDAGGWSA
+241 KSTIEDAGGWEA

-309 NLRKLLTDSH
+309 NLPKLLSDSH
-319 LSIATRLH
+319 LKISTRLH

-337 FVAVFFLSILSLPVM
+337 FVAVFFLSILSFPMM
-352 LITTKSGDYDSFFR
+352 LITSSSDRFDEFFR
-366 FTALFQVSWIILG
+366 YTALFQVSWVILG
-379 TFYWISFKKSGL
+379 CFYWISFRKTGL

-396 VKRFM
+396 MKRFV

-412 HNTIAVVEGWLGR
+412 HNSIAVVEGWMGR
-425 KTPFVRTPKFNIS
+425 NTPFVRTPKFNIN
-438 KQSDSWQGNKYSAK
+438 KQSDSWQGNKYLTK
-452 SINKSTWFEFLLM
+452 KLGKSTWIELLLM
-465 LYFIIVLIVE
+465 LYFIMVLAIE
-475 IQLKNF
+475 IQIKNF

-495 SVLFYTFRQM
+495 SVLFYTFKQA
-505 KI
+505 KNQL

>member
-1 MELFILII
+1 MELFILVI
-9 YAIPLVFIFSYS
+9 YAIPLVFILSYS

-26 LIINYLDIG
+26 LIINYLGSRQSEVNIRQ
-35 NKKALILNPS
+35 LVL
-45 PPGEGLEKLPLL
+45 GEA
-57 QGEGRGEVILDIKYP
+57 YP

-87 ERLIDAIAAFDYP
+87 ERLIDAVAAFDYP
-100 KGRFEIQVLD
+100 KDRFEIQVLD
-110 DSTDETVEIIASKI
+110 DSTDETVEIIASKF
-124 KGIQAKGI
+124 KEIQVLGI
-132 DIQHIRRESR
+132 DIQHIRRKDR
-142 QGFKAGALAYG
+142 KGFKAGALAYG
-153 LKICKGDFIAIFD
+153 MKTCKGEFIAIFD

-180 PHFNVPNVGVVQ
+180 PHFTEPNVGVVQ

-226 ESHFINFNGTAGIWR
+226 KNHFINFNGTAGIWR
-241 KTTIEDAGGWSA
+241 KSTIEDAGGWEA

-273 VYLENVGCPAELPVT
+273 VYLENVACPAELPVT

-309 NLRKLLTDSH
+309 NLRKLLSDSH
-319 LSIATRLH
+319 LKISTRLH

-337 FVAVFFLSILSLPVM
+337 FLAVFFLSILSLPVM
-352 LITTKSGDYDSFFR
+352 LITSSADRFDVFFR
-366 FTALFQVSWIILG
+366 YTALFQVSWVILG
-379 TFYWISFKKSGL
+379 CFYWISFQKTGL

-396 VKRFM
+396 VKRFV

-412 HNTIAVVEGWLGR
+412 HNSIAVVEVWLGR
-425 KTPFVRTPKFNIS
+425 KTPFVRTPKFNIN
-438 KQSDSWQGNKYSAK
+438 KQSDSWQGNKYLTK
-452 SINKSTWFEFLLM
+452 SLGKSTWIELLLM
-465 LYFIIVLIVE
+465 LYFIVVLTIE
-475 IQLKNF
+475 IYLGNL

-495 SVLFYTFRQM
+495 SVLFYTFKQAS
-505 KI
+505 

>member
-1 MELFILII
+1 MELFILVI

-26 LIINYLDIG
+26 LIINYLGSRQSEVNIRQ
-35 NKKALILNPS
+35 LVL
-45 PPGEGLEKLPLL
+45 GEA
-57 QGEGRGEVILDIKYP
+57 YP

-87 ERLIDAIAAFDYP
+87 ERLIDAVAAFDYP
-100 KGRFEIQVLD
+100 KDRFEIQVLD
-110 DSTDETVEIIASKI
+110 DSTDETVEIIASKF
-124 KGIQAKGI
+124 KEIQALGI
-132 DIQHIRRESR
+132 DIQHIRRKDR
-142 QGFKAGALAYG
+142 KGFKAGALAYG
-153 LKICKGDFIAIFD
+153 MKTCKGEFIAIFD

-180 PHFNVPNVGVVQ
+180 PHFTEPNVGVVQ

-226 ESHFINFNGTAGIWR
+226 RNHFINFNGTAGIWR
-241 KTTIEDAGGWSA
+241 KSTIEDAGGWEA

-273 VYLENVGCPAELPVT
+273 VYLENVACPAELPVT

-309 NLRKLLTDSH
+309 NLRKLLSDSH
-319 LSIATRLH
+319 LKISTRLH

-352 LITTKSGDYDSFFR
+352 LITSSADRFDVFFR
-366 FTALFQVSWIILG
+366 YTALFQVSWVILG
-379 TFYWISFKKSGL
+379 CFYWISFQKTGL

-396 VKRFM
+396 VKRFV

-412 HNTIAVVEGWLGR
+412 HNSIAVVEGWLGR
-425 KTPFVRTPKFNIS
+425 KTPFVRTPKFNIN
-438 KQSDSWQGNKYSAK
+438 KQSDSWQGNKYLTK
-452 SINKSTWFEFLLM
+452 SLGKSTWIELLLM
-465 LYFIIVLIVE
+465 LYFIVVLAIE
-475 IQLKNF
+475 IYLGNL

-495 SVLFYTFRQM
+495 SVLFYTFKQAS
-505 KI
+505 

>member
-1 MELFILII
+1 MELFILLV

-26 LIINYLDIG
+26 LIINYLSR
-35 NKKALILNPS
+35 KKLISKHLSTSDN
-45 PPGEGLEKLPLL
+45 L
-57 QGEGRGEVILDIKYP
+57 P
-72 FVTIQLPIYNELYVV
+72 FVTIQLPVYNELYVV

-100 KGRFEIQVLD
+100 KNRFEIQILD
-110 DSTDETVEIIASKI
+110 DSTDETVDIIAQKT
-124 KGIQAKGI
+124 KEIQAKNI
-132 DIQHIRRESR
+132 DIHHIRRENR

-153 LKICKGDFIAIFD
+153 LAFCKGEFIAIFD

-180 PHFNVPNVGVVQ
+180 PYFSEKNVGVVQ

-204 LTQLQA
+204 LTHLQA

-226 ESHFINFNGTAGIWR
+226 KNHFINFNGTAGIWR
-241 KTTIEDAGGWSA
+241 KKTIENAGGWEA

-267 MRDWKF
+267 MLGWKF

-288 MSAVKS
+288 ISAIKS

-302 AAECVVK
+302 AAECVAK
-309 NLRKLLTDSH
+309 NLRKLLTNSH
-319 LSIATRLH
+319 LSISTKLH

-352 LITTKSGDYDSFFR
+352 LVASNSEIYDKFFR
-366 FTALFQVSWIILG
+366 FTALFQVSWVILG
-379 TFYWISFKKSGL
+379 CFYWISFQKTGL
-391 GFFEF
+391 GFLKF
-396 VKRFM
+396 VKRFV

-412 HNTIAVVEGWLGR
+412 HNSVAVLEGWLGR
-425 KTPFVRTPKFNIS
+425 KTPFVRTPKFNIN
-438 KQSDSWQGNKYSAK
+438 KQSDSWQNNKYLVKTIA
-452 SINKSTWFEFLLM
+452 KSTWIELL
-465 LYFIIVLIVE
+465 LFFYFVTALFIE
-475 IQLKNF
+475 IYLKNY
-481 GLVPFHLMLIVGYG
+481 GLVPFHLMLILGYG
-495 SVLFYTFRQM
+495 SILFYTFKQM
-505 KI
+505 KS

>member
-26 LIINYLDIG
+26 LIINYLGSPRSAVDSQQSG
-35 NKKALILNPS
+35 VGEKA
-45 PPGEGLEKLPLL
+45 
-57 QGEGRGEVILDIKYP
+57 P

-87 ERLIDAIAAFDYP
+87 ERLIDAVAKFDYP
-100 KGRFEIQVLD
+100 KERFEIQVLD
-110 DSTDETVEIIASKI
+110 DSTDETVEIIANKI
-124 KGIQAKGI
+124 QQIKASGI
-132 DIQHIRRESR
+132 DIQHIRRTDR
-142 QGFKAGALAYG
+142 KGFKAGALAYG
-153 LKICKGDFIAIFD
+153 MKICKGEFIAIFD

-172 KDFLQKTI
+172 IDFLQKTI
-180 PHFNVPNVGVVQ
+180 PHFTAPNVGVVQ
-192 TRWQHLNENYSL
+192 TRWQHLNGNYSL

-226 ESHFINFNGTAGIWR
+226 ENHFINFNGTAGVWR
-241 KTTIEDAGGWSA
+241 KSTIEDAGGWEA

-309 NLRKLLTDSH
+309 NLRKLLSDSH
-319 LSIATRLH
+319 LSISTKLH

-352 LITTKSGDYDSFFR
+352 LITSSSDRFDVFFR
-366 FTALFQVSWIILG
+366 YTALFQVSWVILG
-379 TFYWISFKKSGL
+379 CFYWISFRKTGL

-396 VKRFM
+396 VKRFV

-412 HNTIAVVEGWLGR
+412 HNSIAVVEGWVGR
-425 KTPFVRTPKFNIS
+425 KTPFVRTPKFNVNT
-438 KQSDSWQGNKYSAK
+438 KSDSWQGNKYLVK
-452 SINKSTWFEFLLM
+452 SINKSTWIELLLM
-465 LYFIIVLIVE
+465 LYFIIVLVIE

-495 SVLFYTFRQM
+495 SVLF
-505 KI
+505 

>member
-26 LIINYLDIG
+26 LIINYLG
-35 NKKALILNPS
+35 KKQLSNINGWRSDYQRSAFRLSIENI
-45 PPGEGLEKLPLL
+45 PL
-57 QGEGRGEVILDIKYP
+57 
-72 FVTIQLPIYNELYVV
+72 VTIQLPIYNELYVV
-87 ERLIDAIAAFDYP
+87 ERLIDAVAAFDYP
-100 KGRFEIQVLD
+100 KERFEIQVLD
-110 DSTDETVEIIASKI
+110 DSTDETVEIIAK
-124 KGIQAKGI
+124 KVKEIQAHGI

-142 QGFKAGALAYG
+142 IGFKAGALAYG
-153 LKICKGDFIAIFD
+153 LKICKGEFIAIFD

-180 PHFNVPNVGVVQ
+180 PHFASPKVGVVQ

-226 ESHFINFNGTAGIWR
+226 ENHFINFNGTAGIWR

-273 VYLENVGCPAELPVT
+273 VYLENVTCPAELPVT

-302 AAECVVK
+302 AAECVIK
-309 NLRKLLTDSH
+309 NLRKLLIDRH
-319 LSIATRLH
+319 LSVSTRLH

-337 FVAVFFLSILSLPVM
+337 FVAIFFLSILSLPVIF
-352 LITTKSGDYDSFFR
+352 ITSKSGDYDKFFR
-366 FTALFQVSWIILG
+366 FMALFQVSWVILG

-396 VKRFM
+396 LKRFI

-425 KTPFVRTPKFNIS
+425 KTPFVRTPKFNVN
-438 KQSDSWQGNKYSAK
+438 KQSDSWQGNKYLAK
-452 SINKSTWFEFLLM
+452 SIGKSTWIEFLLM
-465 LYFIIVLIVE
+465 LYFIVILVIE

-505 KI
+505 RF